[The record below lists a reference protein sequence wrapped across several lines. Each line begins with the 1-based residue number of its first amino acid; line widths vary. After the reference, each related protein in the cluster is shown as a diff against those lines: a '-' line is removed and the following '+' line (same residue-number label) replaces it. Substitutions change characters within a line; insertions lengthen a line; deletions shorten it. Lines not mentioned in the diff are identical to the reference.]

1 MKHCYFTSESIDDK
15 SREMLRKLTPFK
27 KMNRFDYV
35 PEKSALL
42 ILDMQKVFLS
52 EKSHAFIPSS
62 LALVM
67 RIRKL
72 AEIFQ
77 EIRLPIILTRH
88 VNSEENAGLMMQWW
102 KILIREEDEFSEI
115 IPELNI
121 PSAVLIQK
129 TQYDGFYQTVL
140 EKVLREKNVCQVV
153 IAGVMTHLCCE
164 TTARSAFIRGFQVF
178 FPIDGTA
185 TYSEDLHLSTLIN
198 LSHGFA
204 VPVLM
209 EELQSTLEAFRG
221 GD

>member
-1 MKHCYFTSESIDDK
+1 
-15 SREMLRKLTPFK
+15 MLRKLAAFK
-27 KMNRFDYV
+27 KANRFDYV

-62 LALVM
+62 LAIVM

-77 EIRLPIILTRH
+77 GIRLPIILTQH
-88 VNSEENAGLMMQWW
+88 VNSDENAGLMMQWW
-102 KILIREEDEFSEI
+102 KNLIREDDEFSEI
-115 IPELNI
+115 VPELNI
-121 PSAVLIQK
+121 PDAVLIRK

-140 EKVLREKNVCQVV
+140 EKILREKGVCQVV
-153 IAGVMTHLCCE
+153 ITGVMTHLCCE

-185 TYSEDLHLSTLIN
+185 TYSEDFHLSTLIN
-198 LSHGFA
+198 LSHGFV

>member
-1 MKHCYFTSESIDDK
+1 
-15 SREMLRKLTPFK
+15 MLRKLTPFK

-102 KILIREEDEFSEI
+102 KNLIREEDEFSEI

>member
-102 KILIREEDEFSEI
+102 KNLIREEDEFSEI